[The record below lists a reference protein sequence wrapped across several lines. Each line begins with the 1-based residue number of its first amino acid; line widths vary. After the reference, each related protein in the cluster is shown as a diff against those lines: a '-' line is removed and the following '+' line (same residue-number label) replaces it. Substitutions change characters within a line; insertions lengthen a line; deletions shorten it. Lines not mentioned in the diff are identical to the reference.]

1 MCPAACPPV
10 HRVKKKKKRPKGPMR
25 LGIKWKLTKGE
36 IFKVTHL
43 FKDALKDLF
52 RRGFTV
58 YFQPADKTGIKTI
71 SEVFQMFFF
80 SSVLFFSGSD
90 VGKEMLDKVERCF
103 LNRYAVQERSQN
115 QYR

>member
-1 MCPAACPPV
+1 MSCCLPPGSQSE
-10 HRVKKKKKRPKGPMR
+10 KKKKKAERTHETGHKME
-25 LGIKWKLTKGE
+25 TKGE

-80 SSVLFFSGSD
+80 FLSFIFLWF
-90 VGKEMLDKVERCF
+90 RC
-103 LNRYAVQERSQN
+103 R
-115 QYR
+115 